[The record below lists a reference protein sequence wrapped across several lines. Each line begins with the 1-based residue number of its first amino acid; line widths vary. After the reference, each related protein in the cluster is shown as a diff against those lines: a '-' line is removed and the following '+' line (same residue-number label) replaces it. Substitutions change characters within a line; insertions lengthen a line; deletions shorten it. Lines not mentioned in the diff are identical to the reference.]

1 MLLWEINTYF
11 TALPKRAFYII
22 KEVFYNMATKTL
34 NTRIQSRID
43 TYENWMKSE
52 LILLKGEIAICT
64 IPTGTSDSGS
74 ANLPSTMLRIG
85 DGVHKFSELPWFQ
98 AIAAD
103 IYPWAKAAVPA
114 IPVENITGLDDH
126 ISKVA
131 VDSDTQYTL
140 IKGDNDYTYKLMSK
154 AKGAENFT
162 TEVATLT
169 IPNPTS
175 NINAL
180 KALVGDVAVATQ
192 ISNAIAALK
201 LSETYEAKG
210 AAAAVQT
217 ALLGDAAEAYNT
229 LGKLEDA
236 VIAAKASADE
246 KTTMAAVEAKNYAT
260 KTEAQGYA
268 TAVVGEDTDNAEKA
282 TVKGAKAYAKDLNDT
297 TNTRVEALETAIGE
311 GGSVSSQIDA
321 KIANL
326 DVAEVAVG
334 TGEIIEK
341 ISETD
346 GKISVSKRALVASD
360 IPTIEQSQ
368 VNGLGAALAAKQ
380 DTLAFQNDNYDKTT
394 NKAITKSDL
403 DAAVAGLTGIT
414 HFKGVVENLPASAEN
429 GDIYIKTDGTEHIY
443 VKPDAATE
451 GHFEEL
457 GDQSSHIKHGTVVDS
472 DIAANAAIA
481 QSKIAGLTDAL
492 NAKANSADLGT
503 MASETAADYI
513 KKTDAPGYADILTAT
528 VAGTTYETKT
538 DASAKLNE
546 AKTYTTTELGKLNL
560 TEVSAGEG
568 KIISKI
574 SQVNGKVSAETRDL
588 VAADI
593 PTIEQSQ
600 VNGLDTALAAKAN
613 DADLAAIAKS
623 GNVNDLQQT
632 EGDTLIIFGGTSTLV
647 I

>member
-1 MLLWEINTYF
+1 
-11 TALPKRAFYII
+11 
-22 KEVFYNMATKTL
+22 MATKTL
-34 NTRIQSRID
+34 NTRILLRYDSYD
-43 TYENWMKSE
+43 NWLTSTIVLKQGEAAICSVPTGKTVDGVTTPPAV
-52 LILLKGEIAICT
+52 LLKV
-64 IPTGTSDSGS
+64 
-74 ANLPSTMLRIG
+74 G
-85 DGVHKFSELPWFQ
+85 DGVHTFKDLPWLQ
-98 AIAAD
+98 AVASDVHA
-103 IYPWAKAAVPA
+103 WAKAAVPA
-114 IPVENITGLDDH
+114 IPVENITGLDEH
-126 ISKVA
+126 IGTIA
-131 VDSDTQYTL
+131 VDSDTQYN
-140 IKGDNDYTYKLMSK
+140 IVKGDNDYTYKLMSK

-175 NINAL
+175 DINSL

-217 ALLGDAAEAYNT
+217 ALLGDAAEGYNT

-236 VIAAKASADE
+236 VIAAQASADE

-268 TAVVGEDTDNAEKA
+268 TAVVGMDTDDAEKA
-282 TVKGAKAYAKDLNDT
+282 TVKGAKAYAKDLNDA

-346 GKISVSKRALVASD
+346 GKISVSKRALVAGD

-380 DTLAFQNDNYDKTT
+380 DTLAFQNNNYDKTT

-403 DAAVAGLTGIT
+403 DAAVAGLTGVT

-503 MASETAADYI
+503 MASEAAADYI

-528 VAGTTYETKT
+528 VAGTTYETKA
-538 DASAKLNE
+538 DASAKLND
-546 AKTYTTTELGKLNL
+546 AKTHTTTELGKLNL
-560 TEVSAGEG
+560 TEVAAGEG

-623 GNVNDLQQT
+623 GSILDLQQ
-632 EGDTLIIFGGTSTLV
+632 GDSDVLILFGGTSTLV

>member
-1 MLLWEINTYF
+1 MLLWEINTYY

-22 KEVFYNMATKTL
+22 KEVFCNMATKTL

-74 ANLPSTMLRIG
+74 ANLPSTMLRVG
-85 DGVHKFSELPWFQ
+85 DGVHTFSELPWFQ
-98 AIAAD
+98 AIGAD
-103 IYPWAKAAVPA
+103 IYPWAKAATPA
-114 IPVENITGLDDH
+114 IPAENITGLSNY
-126 ISKVA
+126 ISA
-131 VDSDTQYTL
+131 QIQDTDTQFTL
-140 IKGDNDYTYKLMSK
+140 VKGDNDYTYKLMSK

-175 NINAL
+175 DINAL
-180 KALVGDVAVATQ
+180 KTLVGDVAVATQ

-201 LSETYEAKG
+201 LSDTYEAKG
-210 AAAAVQT
+210 SANAVKT

-236 VIAAKASADE
+236 VIAAQTAADE
-246 KTTMAAVEAKNYAT
+246 KTTMAAVEAKDYAT

-268 TAVVGEDTDNAEKA
+268 TAVVGVAADTADKD
-282 TVKGAKAYAKDLNDT
+282 TVKGAKAYAKGLNDAT
-297 TNTRVEALETAIGE
+297 TTRVAALETAIGE
-311 GGSVSSQIDA
+311 GGSIGSQIDA
-321 KIANL
+321 KIADL

-346 GKISVSKRALVASD
+346 GKISVSKRVLVAGD

-368 VNGLGAALAAKQ
+368 VNGLGAALTAKQ

-394 NKAITKSDL
+394 NKVITKSDL
-403 DAAVAGLTGIT
+403 DAAVAGLSGAV
-414 HFKGVVENLPASAEN
+414 HFIGVKESLPTSGNN
-429 GDIYIKTDGTEHIY
+429 GDICIVGNKEY
-443 VKPDAATE
+443 VYSTSDSKW
-451 GHFEEL
+451 HEL
-457 GDQSSHIKHGTVVDS
+457 GDETIYAVKGQIVDADIKAD
-472 DIAANAAIA
+472 AAIA

-492 NAKANSADLGT
+492 GAKADSADLGS
-503 MASETAADYI
+503 MATETATNYI
-513 KKTDAPGYADILTAT
+513 KKTEAPGYADILTAT
-528 VAGTTYETKT
+528 VAGTTYETKD
-538 DASAKLNE
+538 DAAAKLTE
-546 AKTYTTTELGKLNL
+546 AKGHTTTELGKLTL
-560 TEVSAGEG
+560 EEVVAGEG
-568 KIISKI
+568 KILTKL
-574 SQVNGKVSAETRDL
+574 SQTNGQVAVETRDL
-588 VAADI
+588 VAVDI
-593 PTIEQSQ
+593 PTIEQAQ
-600 VNGLDTALAAKAN
+600 VNGLGTALAAKAN

-623 GNVNDLQQT
+623 GSIMDLQQ
-632 EGDTLIIFGGTSTLV
+632 GDSDTLVLFGGTSTLV

>member
-1 MLLWEINTYF
+1 
-11 TALPKRAFYII
+11 
-22 KEVFYNMATKTL
+22 MATKTL

-52 LILLKGEIAICT
+52 LILLKGEIAICL
-64 IPTGTSDSGS
+64 IPTGTENSGS
-74 ANLPSTMLRIG
+74 VALPSTMMRIG

-98 AIAAD
+98 AIGAD

-114 IPVENITGLDDH
+114 IPAENITGLDQY
-126 ISKVA
+126 ISGQIQ
-131 VDSDTQYTL
+131 DTDTQFTL
-140 IKGDNDYTYKLMSK
+140 VKGDDDYTYKLMSK

-175 NINAL
+175 DINAL

-201 LSETYEAKG
+201 LADTYEAKG
-210 AAAAVQT
+210 SANAVKT
-217 ALLGDAAEAYNT
+217 ALLGDAAEDYNT

-236 VIAAKASADE
+236 VIAAQTAADE
-246 KTTMAAVEAKNYAT
+246 KTTMAAVEAKDYAT

-268 TAVVGEDTDNAEKA
+268 TAVVGVAADTADKD
-282 TVKGAKAYAKDLNDT
+282 TVKGAKAYAKGLNDT
-297 TNTRVEALETAIGE
+297 TNTRVAALETAIGE
-311 GGSVSSQIDA
+311 GGSVGSQIDA
-321 KIANL
+321 KIATL
-326 DVAEVAVG
+326 EAAEVAAG

-341 ISETD
+341 VSQTN
-346 GKISVSKRALVASD
+346 GKISVSKRALVAGD

-368 VNGLGAALAAKQ
+368 VNGLGTALAAKQ
-380 DTLAFQNDNYDKTT
+380 DVLAFQSDNYDKET
-394 NKAITKSDL
+394 NKVITKSDL
-403 DAAVAGLTGIT
+403 DTAVAGLTGVT

-429 GDIYIKTDGTEHIY
+429 GDIYIKTDGTEYIY

-457 GDQSSHIKHGTVVDS
+457 GDQNSHIKHGTVVDS

-481 QSKIAGLTDAL
+481 QSKIAGLTTAL
-492 NAKANSADLGT
+492 AAKANSTDLGS
-503 MASETAADYI
+503 MATETAADYI

-528 VAGTTYETKT
+528 AAGTTYETKD
-538 DASAKLNE
+538 DAAAKLTE
-546 AKTYTTTELGKLNL
+546 AKGHTTTELGKLNL
-560 TEVSAGEG
+560 TEVVAGEG

-600 VNGLDTALAAKAN
+600 VNGLGTALAAKAN

-623 GNVNDLQQT
+623 GSVMDLQQ
-632 EGDTLIIFGGTSTLV
+632 EDSDTLVLFGGTSTLV

>member
-1 MLLWEINTYF
+1 
-11 TALPKRAFYII
+11 
-22 KEVFYNMATKTL
+22 MATKTL
-34 NTRIQSRID
+34 NTRILLRYDS
-43 TYENWMKSE
+43 YENWLTST
-52 LILLKGEIAICT
+52 LVLKQGEMAIC
-64 IPTGTSDSGS
+64 SV
-74 ANLPSTMLRIG
+74 PSNKIVDGVVAPPAVLAKIG
-85 DGVHKFSELPWFQ
+85 DNVHTFKDLPWLQ
-98 AIAAD
+98 AVSSDVHA
-103 IYPWAKAAVPA
+103 WAKAAVPA
-114 IPVENITGLDDH
+114 IPAENITGLDEH
-126 ISKVA
+126 ISTVA

-140 IKGDNDYTYKLMSK
+140 VKGDNDYTYKLMSK

-175 NINAL
+175 DINAL

-236 VIAAKASADE
+236 VIAAQASANE

-268 TAVVGEDTDNAEKA
+268 TAVVGMDDDNADKN
-282 TVKGAKAYAKDLNDT
+282 TVKGAKAYAKGLNDA

-311 GGSVSSQIDA
+311 GGSVGSQIDA

-368 VNGLGAALAAKQ
+368 VNGLGTALAAKQ
-380 DTLAFQNDNYDKTT
+380 DTLAFQNNNYDKTT

-403 DAAVAGLTGIT
+403 DAAVAGLTGVT

-503 MASETAADYI
+503 MASEAAADYI

-528 VAGTTYETKT
+528 VAGTTYETKA

-560 TEVSAGEG
+560 TEVAAGEG

-593 PTIEQSQ
+593 PTIEQAQ
-600 VNGLDTALAAKAN
+600 VNGLGAALAAKAN
-613 DADLAAIAKS
+613 DADISAIGKS
-623 GNVNDLQQT
+623 GSITDVLQP
-632 EGDTLIIFGGTSTLV
+632 EGDVLILFGGTSTLV

>member
-1 MLLWEINTYF
+1 
-11 TALPKRAFYII
+11 
-22 KEVFYNMATKTL
+22 MATKTL
-34 NTRIQSRID
+34 NTRILLRYDSYD
-43 TYENWMKSE
+43 NWLTSTIVLKQGEAAICSVPTGKTVDGVTTPPAV
-52 LILLKGEIAICT
+52 LLKV
-64 IPTGTSDSGS
+64 
-74 ANLPSTMLRIG
+74 G
-85 DGVHKFSELPWFQ
+85 DGVHTFKDLPWLQ
-98 AIAAD
+98 AVASDVHA
-103 IYPWAKAAVPA
+103 WAKAAVPA
-114 IPVENITGLDDH
+114 IPVENITGLDEH
-126 ISKVA
+126 IGTIA
-131 VDSDTQYTL
+131 VDSDTQYN
-140 IKGDNDYTYKLMSK
+140 IVKGNNDYTYKLMSK

-175 NINAL
+175 DINSL

-268 TAVVGEDTDNAEKA
+268 TAVVGEDTDGADKA
-282 TVKGAKAYAKDLNDT
+282 TVKGAKAYAKDLNDAT
-297 TNTRVEALETAIGE
+297 TTRVEALETAIGE

-321 KIANL
+321 KIAAL

-368 VNGLGAALAAKQ
+368 VNGLGTALAAKQ

-403 DAAVAGLTGIT
+403 DAAVAGLAGAV
-414 HFKGVVENLPASAEN
+414 HFIGVKESLPTSGNN
-429 GDIYIKTDGTEHIY
+429 GDICIVGNKEY
-443 VKPDAATE
+443 VYSTNDSQW
-451 GHFEEL
+451 HEL
-457 GDQSSHIKHGTVVDS
+457 GDETIYAVKGQIKDA
-472 DIAANAAIA
+472 DIAADAAIA

-528 VAGTTYETKT
+528 VASTTYETKA
-538 DASAKLNE
+538 DASAKLTE
-546 AKTYTTTELGKLNL
+546 AKTHTTTELGKLTL
-560 TEVSAGEG
+560 TEVAAGEG

-593 PTIEQSQ
+593 PTIEQAQ
-600 VNGLDTALAAKAN
+600 VNGLGTALAAKAN

>member
-1 MLLWEINTYF
+1 
-11 TALPKRAFYII
+11 
-22 KEVFYNMATKTL
+22 MATKIL
-34 NTRIQSRID
+34 NTRILTRID
-43 TYENWMKSE
+43 TLENWLKSSI
-52 LILLKGEIAICT
+52 ILKKGEMAIAT
-64 IPTGTSDSGS
+64 VPTGDTHGASLH
-74 ANLPSTMLRIG
+74 LPATVIKVG
-85 DGVHKFSELPWFQ
+85 NDVNTFAELPYLQ

-103 IYPWAKAAVPA
+103 VPAWAKAASPA
-114 IPVENITGLDDH
+114 IPAENITGLADF
-126 ISKVA
+126 ISGEIQ
-131 VDSDTQYTL
+131 DTDTQYTL
-140 IKGDNDYTYKLMSK
+140 VKGDNDYTYKLMSK

-175 NINAL
+175 DINSL

-236 VIAAKASADE
+236 VIAAQASADE

-268 TAVVGEDTDNAEKA
+268 TAVVGMDDDNADKA
-282 TVKGAKAYAKDLNDT
+282 TVKGAKAYAKDLNDA

-311 GGSVSSQIDA
+311 GGSVGSQIDA

-346 GKISVSKRALVASD
+346 GKISVSKRALVAND
-360 IPTIEQSQ
+360 IPTIEQNQ

-403 DAAVAGLTGIT
+403 DAAVAGLSGAV
-414 HFKGVVENLPASAEN
+414 HFIGVKESLPANGNN
-429 GDIYIKTDGTEHIY
+429 GDICIVGNKEY
-443 VKPDAATE
+443 VYSTSDSQW
-451 GHFEEL
+451 HEL
-457 GDQSSHIKHGTVVDS
+457 GDETIYAVKGQIKDA
-472 DIAANAAIA
+472 DIAADAAIA

-492 NAKANSADLGT
+492 NAKANSSDLGT
-503 MASETAADYI
+503 MAAETAADYI

-528 VAGTTYETKT
+528 VAGTTYETKA
-538 DASAKLNE
+538 DASTKLNE
-546 AKTYTTTELGKLNL
+546 AKTHTTTELGKLTL
-560 TEVSAGEG
+560 TEVAAGEG

-574 SQVNGKVSAETRDL
+574 SQVNGKVSAETRNL

-593 PTIEQSQ
+593 PTIEQTQ
-600 VNGLDTALAAKAN
+600 VNGLGTALAAKAN
-613 DADLAAIAKS
+613 DADISAIGKS
-623 GNVNDLQQT
+623 GSITDVLQP
-632 EGDTLIIFGGTSTLV
+632 EGDVLILFGGTSTLV

>member
-1 MLLWEINTYF
+1 
-11 TALPKRAFYII
+11 
-22 KEVFYNMATKTL
+22 MATKIL
-34 NTRIQSRID
+34 NTRILTRID
-43 TYENWMKSE
+43 TLENWLKSSI
-52 LILLKGEIAICT
+52 ILKKGEMAIAT
-64 IPTGTSDSGS
+64 VPTGDTHGASLH
-74 ANLPSTMLRIG
+74 LPATVIKVG
-85 DGVHKFSELPWFQ
+85 NDVNTFAELPYLQ

-103 IYPWAKAAVPA
+103 VPAWAKAAVPA
-114 IPVENITGLDDH
+114 IPAENITGLADF
-126 ISKVA
+126 ISGEIQ
-131 VDSDTQYTL
+131 DTDTQYN
-140 IKGDNDYTYKLMSK
+140 IVKGDDDYTYKLMSK

-175 NINAL
+175 DINSL

-268 TAVVGEDTDNAEKA
+268 TAVVGEDTDGADKA
-282 TVKGAKAYAKDLNDT
+282 TVKGAKAYAKGLNEAI
-297 TNTRVEALETAIGE
+297 NTRVEALETAIGE

-321 KIANL
+321 KIADL

-346 GKISVSKRALVASD
+346 GKISVSKRALTAGD

-368 VNGLGAALAAKQ
+368 VNGLGTALAAKQ

-403 DAAVAGLTGIT
+403 DAAVAGLSGAV
-414 HFKGVVENLPASAEN
+414 HFIGVKESLPTSGNN
-429 GDIYIKTDGTEHIY
+429 GDICIVGNKEY
-443 VKPDAATE
+443 VYSTSDNNW
-451 GHFEEL
+451 HEL
-457 GDQSSHIKHGTVVDS
+457 GDETIYAVKGQIKDV
-472 DIAANAAIA
+472 DIASDAAIA

-492 NAKANSADLGT
+492 AAKANSADLGS
-503 MASETAADYI
+503 MASETAADYL

-528 VAGTTYETKT
+528 VAGTTYETKA
-538 DASAKLNE
+538 DASAKLND
-546 AKTYTTTELGKLNL
+546 AKTHTTTELGKLNL

-593 PTIEQSQ
+593 PTIEQAQ
-600 VNGLDTALAAKAN
+600 VNGLGTALAAKAN
-613 DADLAAIAKS
+613 DADISAIGKS
-623 GNVNDLQQT
+623 GSITDVLQP
-632 EGDTLIIFGGTSTLV
+632 EGDVLILFGGTSTLV

>member
-1 MLLWEINTYF
+1 
-11 TALPKRAFYII
+11 
-22 KEVFYNMATKTL
+22 MATKIL
-34 NTRIQSRID
+34 NTRILTRID
-43 TYENWMKSE
+43 TLENWLKSSI
-52 LILLKGEIAICT
+52 ILKKGEMAIAT
-64 IPTGTSDSGS
+64 VPTGDTHGASLH
-74 ANLPSTMLRIG
+74 LPATVVKVG
-85 DGVHKFSELPWFQ
+85 DDVHTFAELPYLQ

-103 IYPWAKAAVPA
+103 VPAWAKAAVPA
-114 IPVENITGLDDH
+114 IPAENITGLADF
-126 ISKVA
+126 ISGEIQ
-131 VDSDTQYTL
+131 DTDTQYTL
-140 IKGDNDYTYKLMSK
+140 VQGDNNYTYKLMSK

-175 NINAL
+175 DINAL

-268 TAVVGEDTDNAEKA
+268 TAVVGEDTDNADKN
-282 TVKGAKAYAKDLNDT
+282 TVKGAKAYAKGLNEA

-311 GGSVSSQIDA
+311 GGSVGSQIDA
-321 KIANL
+321 KIADL
-326 DVAEVAVG
+326 DVAEVAVSA
-334 TGEIIEK
+334 GEIIEK

-346 GKISVSKRALVASD
+346 GKISVSKRALVAGD

-368 VNGLGAALAAKQ
+368 VNGLGTALAAKQ

-403 DAAVAGLTGIT
+403 DAAVAGLSGAV
-414 HFKGVVENLPASAEN
+414 HFIGVKESLPASGNN
-429 GDIYIKTDGTEHIY
+429 GDICIVGNKEY
-443 VKPDAATE
+443 VYSTSDNTW
-451 GHFEEL
+451 HEL
-457 GDQSSHIKHGTVVDS
+457 GDETIYAVKGQIKDV
-472 DIAANAAIA
+472 DIAADAAIA

-492 NAKANSADLGT
+492 AAKANSADLGT

-528 VAGTTYETKT
+528 VAGTTYETKA
-538 DASAKLNE
+538 DASAKLTE
-546 AKTYTTTELGKLNL
+546 AKTHTTTELGKLNL

-593 PTIEQSQ
+593 PTIEQTQ
-600 VNGLDTALAAKAN
+600 VNGLGTALAAKAN

-632 EGDTLIIFGGTSTLV
+632 EGDTLILFGGTSTLV

>member
-1 MLLWEINTYF
+1 
-11 TALPKRAFYII
+11 
-22 KEVFYNMATKTL
+22 MATKIL
-34 NTRIQSRID
+34 NTRILTRID
-43 TYENWMKSE
+43 TLENWLKSSI
-52 LILLKGEIAICT
+52 ILKKGEMAIAT
-64 IPTGTSDSGS
+64 VPTGDTHGASLH
-74 ANLPSTMLRIG
+74 LPATVVKVG
-85 DGVHKFSELPWFQ
+85 DDVHTFAELPYLQ

-103 IYPWAKAAVPA
+103 VPAWAKAAVPA

-126 ISKVA
+126 ISTVA
-131 VDSDTQYTL
+131 VDSDTQYN
-140 IKGDNDYTYKLMSK
+140 IVKGDNDYTYKLMSK

-175 NINAL
+175 DINSL

-236 VIAAKASADE
+236 VIAAQASADE

-268 TAVVGEDTDNAEKA
+268 TAVVGMDTDDAEKA
-282 TVKGAKAYAKDLNDT
+282 TVKGAKAYAKGLNEAI
-297 TNTRVEALETAIGE
+297 NTRVEALETAIGE
-311 GGSVSSQIDA
+311 GGSVGSQIDA

-334 TGEIIEK
+334 AGEIIEK

-346 GKISVSKRALVASD
+346 GKISVSKRALTASD
-360 IPTIEQSQ
+360 IPTIEQNQ
-368 VNGLGAALAAKQ
+368 VNGLGTALAAKQ

-403 DAAVAGLTGIT
+403 DAAVAGLSGAV
-414 HFKGVVENLPASAEN
+414 HFIGVKESLPANGNN
-429 GDIYIKTDGTEHIY
+429 GDICIVGNKEY
-443 VKPDAATE
+443 VYSTSDSQW
-451 GHFEEL
+451 HEL
-457 GDQSSHIKHGTVVDS
+457 GDETIYAVKGQIKDV
-472 DIAANAAIA
+472 DIAADAAIA

-528 VAGTTYETKT
+528 VAGTTYETKA

-546 AKTYTTTELGKLNL
+546 AKTHTTTELGKLNL

-593 PTIEQSQ
+593 PTIEQAQ
-600 VNGLDTALAAKAN
+600 VNGLSTALAAKAN

-623 GNVNDLQQT
+623 GSIMDLQQSDS
-632 EGDTLIIFGGTSTLV
+632 DTLIIFGGTSTLV

>member
-1 MLLWEINTYF
+1 
-11 TALPKRAFYII
+11 
-22 KEVFYNMATKTL
+22 MATKIL
-34 NTRIQSRID
+34 NTRILTRID
-43 TYENWMKSE
+43 TLENWLKSSI
-52 LILLKGEIAICT
+52 ILKKGEMAIAT
-64 IPTGTSDSGS
+64 VPTGDTHGVSLS
-74 ANLPSTMLRIG
+74 LPATVIKVG
-85 DGVHKFSELPWFQ
+85 DDVHTFAELPYLQ

-103 IYPWAKAAVPA
+103 VPAWAKAAVPA
-114 IPVENITGLDDH
+114 IPAENITGLADF
-126 ISKVA
+126 ISGEIQ
-131 VDSDTQYTL
+131 DTDTQYN
-140 IKGDNDYTYKLMSK
+140 IVKGDNDYIYKLMSK

-175 NINAL
+175 DINAL

-236 VIAAKASADE
+236 VIAAQASADE

-268 TAVVGEDTDNAEKA
+268 TAVVGEDTDGADKA
-282 TVKGAKAYAKDLNDT
+282 TVKGAKAYAKGLNDA

-311 GGSVSSQIDA
+311 GGSVGSQIDA

-346 GKISVSKRALVASD
+346 GKISVSKRALVAGD

-368 VNGLGAALAAKQ
+368 VNGLAGALAAKQ
-380 DTLAFQNDNYDKTT
+380 DTLAFQNDNYDKIT

-403 DAAVAGLTGIT
+403 DAAVAGLSGAV
-414 HFKGVVENLPASAEN
+414 HFIGVKESLPTSGNN
-429 GDIYIKTDGTEHIY
+429 GDICIVGNKEY
-443 VKPDAATE
+443 VYSTSDSKW
-451 GHFEEL
+451 HEL
-457 GDQSSHIKHGTVVDS
+457 GDETIYAVKGQIKDV
-472 DIAANAAIA
+472 DIASDAAIA

-528 VAGTTYETKT
+528 VAGTTYETKA
-538 DASAKLNE
+538 DASAKLTE
-546 AKTYTTTELGKLNL
+546 AKTHTTTELGKLTL
-560 TEVSAGEG
+560 AEVSAGEG
-568 KIISKI
+568 QIISKI
-574 SQVNGKVSAETRDL
+574 SQANGKVSAETRAL

-593 PTIEQSQ
+593 PTIEQTQ
-600 VNGLDTALAAKAN
+600 VNGLGTALAAKAN

-623 GNVNDLQQT
+623 GSVMDLQQSDS
-632 EGDTLIIFGGTSTLV
+632 DTLILFGGTSVLV
-647 I
+647 V

>member
-1 MLLWEINTYF
+1 
-11 TALPKRAFYII
+11 
-22 KEVFYNMATKTL
+22 MATKTL
-34 NTRIQSRID
+34 NTRILLRYDS
-43 TYENWMKSE
+43 YENWLTST
-52 LILLKGEIAICT
+52 IVLKQGEMAICSV
-64 IPTGTSDSGS
+64 PSGKTVDGVT
-74 ANLPSTMLRIG
+74 APPAVLAKIG
-85 DGVHKFSELPWFQ
+85 DNVHTFKDLPWLQ
-98 AIAAD
+98 AVASDVHA
-103 IYPWAKAAVPA
+103 WAKAAVPA

-131 VDSDTQYTL
+131 VDSDTQYN
-140 IKGDNDYTYKLMSK
+140 IVKGDNDYTYKLMSK

-175 NINAL
+175 DPNSL

-201 LSETYEAKG
+201 LSETYETKG

-236 VIAAKASADE
+236 VIAAQASANE

-268 TAVVGEDTDNAEKA
+268 TAVVGMDDDNADKA
-282 TVKGAKAYAKDLNDT
+282 TVKGAKAYAKGLNEAI
-297 TNTRVEALETAIGE
+297 NTRVEALETAIGE
-311 GGSVSSQIDA
+311 GGSVGSQIDA

-346 GKISVSKRALVASD
+346 GKISVSKRALTASD

-368 VNGLGAALAAKQ
+368 VNGLGTALAAKQ

-403 DAAVAGLTGIT
+403 DAAVAGLSGAV
-414 HFKGVVENLPASAEN
+414 HFIGVKESLPANGNN
-429 GDIYIKTDGTEHIY
+429 GDICIVGNKEY
-443 VKPDAATE
+443 VYSTSDSQW
-451 GHFEEL
+451 HEL
-457 GDQSSHIKHGTVVDS
+457 GDETIYAVKGQIKDV
-472 DIAANAAIA
+472 DIAADAAIA

-492 NAKANSADLGT
+492 NAKANSSDLGT
-503 MASETAADYI
+503 MAAETAADYI

-528 VAGTTYETKT
+528 VAGTTYETKA

-546 AKTYTTTELGKLNL
+546 AKTHTTTELGKLNL
-560 TEVSAGEG
+560 TEVAAGEG

-593 PTIEQSQ
+593 PTIEQAQ
-600 VNGLDTALAAKAN
+600 VNGLGTALAAKAN

-623 GNVNDLQQT
+623 GSILDLQQG
-632 EGDTLIIFGGTSTLV
+632 ESDTLVLFGGTSTLV

>member
-1 MLLWEINTYF
+1 
-11 TALPKRAFYII
+11 
-22 KEVFYNMATKTL
+22 MATKTL
-34 NTRIQSRID
+34 NTRILLRYDS
-43 TYENWMKSE
+43 YENWLTSA
-52 LILLKGEIAICT
+52 IVLKQGEMAICSV
-64 IPTGTSDSGS
+64 PSGKTVDGVT
-74 ANLPSTMLRIG
+74 APPAVLAKIG
-85 DGVHKFSELPWFQ
+85 DNVHTFKDLPWLQ
-98 AIAAD
+98 AVASDVHA
-103 IYPWAKAAVPA
+103 WAKAATPA
-114 IPVENITGLDDH
+114 IPVENITGLDEH
-126 ISKVA
+126 IGKIA

-140 IKGDNDYTYKLMSK
+140 VKGDNDYTYKLMSK

-175 NINAL
+175 DINSL

-210 AAAAVQT
+210 AADAVKT

-268 TAVVGEDTDNAEKA
+268 TAVVGENTDNADKN
-282 TVKGAKAYAKDLNDT
+282 TVKGAKAYAKDLNDAT
-297 TNTRVEALETAIGE
+297 KTRVEALETAIGE
-311 GGSVSSQIDA
+311 GGSVGSQIDA

-360 IPTIEQSQ
+360 IPTIEQIQ

-403 DAAVAGLTGIT
+403 DAAVAGLSGAV
-414 HFKGVVENLPASAEN
+414 HFIGVKESLPTSGNN
-429 GDIYIKTDGTEHIY
+429 GDICIVGNKEY
-443 VKPDAATE
+443 VYSTSDSQW
-451 GHFEEL
+451 HEL
-457 GDQSSHIKHGTVVDS
+457 GDETIYAVKGQIKDA
-472 DIAANAAIA
+472 DIAADAAIA

-528 VAGTTYETKT
+528 VAGTTYETKA
-538 DASAKLNE
+538 DASAKLND
-546 AKTYTTTELGKLNL
+546 AKTHTTTELGKLNL

-623 GNVNDLQQT
+623 GSILDLQQG
-632 EGDTLIIFGGTSTLV
+632 ESDTLVLFGGTSTLV